1 MKIRPLGA
9 DLFHDDGRTDTTM
22 LIVAVGSLAKT
33 RKMDGNKN
41 DSGINSEEVKI
52 I

>member
-9 DLFHDDGRTDTTM
+9 DLFHADGRTDTMM
-22 LIVAVGSLAKT
+22 LIVAVCSFAKA
-33 RKMDGNKN
+33 REMDGNKN
-41 DSGINSEEVKI
+41 NSGICSEEVKI